1 MDRRI
6 SHSQYPLELR
16 LLAEILDVSNHSFI
30 YDDMLDFDVWTA
42 PFSFRTVLGAT
53 WEMLRVPGSQG
64 FAFLAKD
71 LPGFRL
77 SGSQVCFADT
87 KYLTKGWLHA
97 HVPQVQVLQE
107 PSHFYE
113 QLLSRSATARKV
125 GSVSPSKATTII
137 FSPACC
143 PVCTLP
149 GSWSKGG

>member
-16 LLAEILDVSNHSFI
+16 LLAGILDESNHTFI
-30 YDDMLDFDVWTA
+30 YDDMVDFDVWTV

-87 KYLTKGWLHA
+87 KYLTKGWLSA
-97 HVPQVQVLQE
+97 LVPQVQVLQE

-125 GSVSPSKATTII
+125 GLVHLS
-137 FSPACC
+137 
-143 PVCTLP
+143 
-149 GSWSKGG
+149 